1 MNAPGKSPSGRRV
14 AVIAGAT
21 CLLALAV
28 TPVSAASPK
37 PREAATK
44 KLPKPVAPHVR
55 VGSGG
60 GGGHTGPLSL
70 EWRAGD
76 TLRP

>member
-14 AVIAGAT
+14 VVIAGAT

-28 TPVSAASPK
+28 TPVSAAPAKPK
-37 PREAATK
+37 EAAAKKQTK
-44 KLPKPVAPHVR
+44 APRPPVR
-55 VGSGG
+55 SGG
-60 GGGHTGPLSL
+60 GGSNAGPLSL

-76 TLRP
+76 ALRP